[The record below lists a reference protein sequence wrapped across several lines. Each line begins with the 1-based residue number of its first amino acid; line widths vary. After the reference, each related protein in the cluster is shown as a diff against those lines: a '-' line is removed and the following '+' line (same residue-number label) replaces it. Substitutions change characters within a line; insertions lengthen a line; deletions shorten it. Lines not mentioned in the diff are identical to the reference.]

1 MSPVVDPTGEF
12 GGNPTG
18 EIGRAA
24 YQGGGIGHI
33 AQWKC
38 PACGVENNRRL
49 ELGCQSCGSGRPGTH
64 VGQAPPATAEPAASI
79 QTDPS
84 VLAYE
89 EWWVSAKPVFDR
101 LPEGLDVA
109 TLHPLL
115 KQAFLAGY
123 GKGLGYVRTMDFHSE
138 TLVTQTLP
146 EAALPFPVEGKVA
159 RTLAAALELFIE
171 QVLAD
176 TELTDDGSDEWC
188 SAAEARALITQLE
201 AHTNG

>member
-1 MSPVVDPTGEF
+1 MSPV
-12 GGNPTG
+12 GGPRHFDG
-18 EIGRAA
+18 P
-24 YQGGGIGHI
+24 GIGQI
-33 AQWKC
+33 AGWKC
-38 PACGVENNRRL
+38 QACGADNSGRM
-49 ELGCQSCGSGRPGTH
+49 ELGCQSCGSGQPGTH
-64 VGQAPPATAEPAASI
+64 IGQAPPATAEPAASI

-109 TLHPLL
+109 TQHALL
-115 KQAFLAGY
+115 KQVFLAGY
-123 GKGLGYVRTMDFHSE
+123 GKGLGYVGTDFHSE
-138 TLVTQTLP
+138 TLVTKT
-146 EAALPFPVEGKVA
+146 LPFPVEGKVA

-188 SAAEARALITQLE
+188 SATEARALITQLE